1 MNEPPRGEEPEGQAE
16 RGDFKRR
23 EVAASATGARRVCRV
38 NVTPLAGPKR
48 GLGLRSREPLVQNVT
63 RLARKAHLGLEPLV
77 ESRAHLAT
85 DTVTTNLAGP
95 ARTSAH

>member
-23 EVAASATGARRVCRV
+23 EVAASATGARRVRRV

-48 GLGLRSREPLVQNVT
+48 GLGLRSREPHT
-63 RLARKAHLGLEPLV
+63 TGSKCDETCK
-77 ESRAHLAT
+77 ESTPWFGRENSL
-85 DTVTTNLAGP
+85 
-95 ARTSAH
+95 